1 MLYIFRTRTLKTVGD
16 CCRDYG
22 LQPSGSASDDAEMC
36 AVCLE
41 RPCAIAAEGALF
53 LFNLRIIF

>member
-1 MLYIFRTRTLKTVGD
+1 MTGD

-22 LQPSGSASDDAEMC
+22 LQPSCSASDDAEIC

-41 RPCAIAAEGALF
+41 RPCAIAAEGALVR
-53 LFNLRIIF
+53 LNSLIIFRT